1 LKYSLR
7 RSRKHPMVL
16 GENELAQEID
26 NKYLL
31 SDLYLVLVNI
41 EFNVIEK
48 VKKGILLGKEDDIDL
63 LVPALT
69 SSLSCKSSNMST
81 RYQNTQHFCWV

>member
-1 LKYSLR
+1 
-7 RSRKHPMVL
+7 MVL